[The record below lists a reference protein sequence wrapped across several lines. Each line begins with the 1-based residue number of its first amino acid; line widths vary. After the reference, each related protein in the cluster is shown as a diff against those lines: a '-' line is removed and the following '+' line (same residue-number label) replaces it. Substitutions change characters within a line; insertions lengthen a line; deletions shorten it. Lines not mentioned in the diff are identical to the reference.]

1 MLNRIYRLIEPGL
14 FEPVEVETELGSNNV
29 IVRPTHISICN
40 ADQRYY
46 QGTRAAEVLAKKLPM
61 ALIHEGIGDVVYD
74 PTNTFNVGD
83 CVVMI
88 PNVPNESSDVIA
100 ENYLPSSSFCGSGFD
115 GFMQEYISAPAS
127 LFVKLP
133 DGVDKNVAAFSE
145 LVSVSMHAIDRFR
158 AIAHKKRDVI
168 GIWGDGNLGYIT
180 AVLLHHVFPET
191 KLNIFGRTQS
201 KLANFTFADQVY
213 LTNSIPDDLHVD
225 HAFECCGGTGA
236 ESAIAQIIDHISPEG
251 AISLLGV
258 SENPPAINTR
268 KVLERGLRL
277 FGSSRSG
284 RRDFESLIE
293 LYSKYPAVPEYLKTL
308 VVNTINVNAIKDIH
322 LAFNSDIIKTS
333 GKTIME
339 WNV

>member
-1 MLNRIYRLIEPGL
+1 MLNKVYRLVEPRL
-14 FEPVEVETELGSNNV
+14 FEPVEVQIETEEANV
-29 IVRPTHISICN
+29 IVRPTHLSICN

-46 QGTRAAEVLAKKLPM
+46 QGTRAPEVLAKKMPM
-61 ALIHEGIGDVVYD
+61 ALIHEGIGSVVYD
-74 PTNTFNVGD
+74 PTNTFNLGD

-88 PNVPNESSDVIA
+88 PNTPSENSDVIA
-100 ENYLPSSSFCGSGFD
+100 ENYLPSTSFCGSGHD

-133 DGVDKNVAAFSE
+133 DGVDENVASFSE
-145 LVSVSMHAIDRFR
+145 LVSVSMHAIDRFSE
-158 AIAHKKRDVI
+158 IAHKKRELI

-180 AVLLHHVFPET
+180 AVLLHHIFPET
-191 KLNIFGRTQS
+191 KLIIFGRTQS
-201 KLANFTFADQVY
+201 KLSNFTFADQVHIS
-213 LTNSIPDDLHVD
+213 NSIPKDLHVD

-236 ESAIAQIIDHISPEG
+236 ESAINQIIDTISPEG

-268 KVLERGLRL
+268 MVLERGLRL

-284 RRDFESLIE
+284 RRDFENLVSL
-293 LYSKYPAVPEYLKTL
+293 YRKYPAVPEYLKTL
-308 VVNTINVNAIKDIH
+308 AVSTVSVASIKDMH
-322 LAFNSDIIKTS
+322 TAFNLDMINTN